1 MACIRK
7 RRGKW
12 IADWRDGFGN
22 RKWKTFETRRQAE
35 DFLDQER
42 PKARQW
48 QRSAVP
54 LDTTVATYKTRWLA
68 SIQPT
73 IKHRT
78 YVGYDRL
85 LTVHV
90 IPVLGSI
97 PVQRLHRSQIKDFLA
112 SKLVVVGPNSLTK
125 NTVRNIHATLR
136 AMLRAAVDD
145 GLLTN
150 NPAEKLGRQLR
161 LVTPKVTRQENIK
174 SMTREQRLCFLVQ
187 AQQDCPRLY
196 PLFATLAGTGMRLG
210 EVVALQWSDLD
221 YSSREIRIERA
232 FSDHATHGGIQTP
245 KSGHGRTVD
254 LSRSLIEILKAHE
267 CLTRLPAAPT
277 KRIAVPDWVFP
288 TSGGKPFDGTNL
300 RRVMRDILKK
310 ASLPSHFTPH
320 CLRHTYASLMLQQ
333 GESIVYVQR
342 QLGHASIQLT
352 VDTYGKWLPM
362 GNKGAV
368 DRLDGESGSRTVAT
382 GIRGNSPSSIPSIQP
397 SDSSMYF
404 MELAR
409 GIEPPTGGL
418 QNRCS
423 AN

>member
-12 IADWRDGFGN
+12 IADWRDGFGH
-22 RKWKTFETRRQAE
+22 RKWKTFETRREAE

-42 PKARQW
+42 PKTRQW

-54 LDTTVATYKTRWLA
+54 SDTTIASYKMRWLE

-73 IKHRT
+73 IKYRT

-90 IPVLGSI
+90 VPVLGSV
-97 PVQRLHRSQIKDFLA
+97 PVQRLHRSQIKDFL
-112 SKLVVVGPNSLTK
+112 SVKLSTTGPNSLTK

-145 GLLTN
+145 GLLSS

-161 LVTPKVTRQENIK
+161 LVTPKATRQENVK
-174 SMTREQRLCFLVQ
+174 SMTREQRQLFLNTAQRECF
-187 AQQDCPRLY
+187 RLY

-210 EVVALQWSDLD
+210 EVVALQWNDID
-221 YSSREIRIERA
+221 YSAREIRIERA
-232 FSDHATHGGIQTP
+232 FSDHAKHGGIQTP

-254 LSRSLIEILKAHE
+254 LSRSLIEILKSHE
-267 CLTRLPAAPT
+267 VAMRSDRPLTGSSSSPP
-277 KRIAVPDWVFP
+277 WVFP
-288 TSGGKPFDGTNL
+288 TSGGRPLDSANL
-300 RRVMRDILKK
+300 RREMKEILKK
-310 ASLPSHFTPH
+310 AMLPLHFTPH

-368 DRLDGESGSRTVAT
+368 DRLDAESGSRTVAAGLLT
-382 GIRGNSPSSIPSIQP
+382 GTLPSMLPIQP
-397 SDSSMYF
+397 FDNPTYIV
-404 MELAR
+404 ELAR
-409 GIEPPTGGL
+409 GIEPPTCGL

-423 AN
+423 AD

>member
-12 IADWRDGFGN
+12 VADWRDGFGN
-22 RKWKTFETRRQAE
+22 RKWKTFDTRRQAE

-48 QRSAVP
+48 QRSAVS

-112 SKLVVVGPNSLTK
+112 AKLAVVGPNSLTK

-145 GLLTN
+145 GLLTS

-174 SMTREQRLCFLVQ
+174 SMTREQRQCFLAH
-187 AQQDCPRLY
+187 AQQDWPHLY

-210 EVVALQWSDLD
+210 EVVALQWSDINYL
-221 YSSREIRIERA
+221 SREIRIERA
-232 FSDHATHGGIQTP
+232 FSDHATRGEIQTP

-254 LSRSLIEILKAHE
+254 MSHSLIKTLKAHE
-267 CLTRLPAAPT
+267 DSTRQSGMTAGRQAT
-277 KRIAVPDWVFP
+277 PDWVFP
-288 TSGGKPFDGTNL
+288 TSGGNPFDGTNL
-300 RRVMRDILKK
+300 RRVMREILKN
-310 ASLPSHFTPH
+310 ASLPLHFTPH

-362 GNKGAV
+362 GNKAAV
-368 DRLDGESGSRTVAT
+368 DRLDVEIGSRTVAT
-382 GIRGNSPSSIPSIQP
+382 GIAASSHSPLPSLQP
-397 SDSSMYF
+397 SDSSKYF

>member
-12 IADWRDGFGN
+12 VADWRDGYGN
-22 RKWKTFETRRQAE
+22 RKWKSFDTRRQAE

-54 LDTTVATYKTRWLA
+54 RDTTLATYKSCWLA

-78 YVGYDRL
+78 YIGYDRL

-90 IPVLGSI
+90 IPILGSV
-97 PVQRLHRSQIKDFLA
+97 PMQRLHRSQIRDFLA
-112 SKLVVVGPNSLTK
+112 AKLAIDGPNSLTK

-161 LVTPKVTRQENIK
+161 LVTPKMTRQENIK
-174 SMTREQRLCFLVQ
+174 AMTREQRQCFLAQ
-187 AQQDCPRLY
+187 AQQDSPHLY

-210 EVVALQWSDLD
+210 EVVALQWNDVNYL
-221 YSSREIRIERA
+221 SREIRIERA
-232 FSDHATHGGIQTP
+232 FSDHAKQGEIQTP

-254 LSRSLIEILKAHE
+254 LSHNLIKVLKTHQG
-267 CLTRLPAAPT
+267 LTRPPASPRAQ
-277 KRIAVPDWVFP
+277 PDWIFP
-288 TSGGKPFDGTNL
+288 TRGGNPFDGTNL
-300 RRVMRDILKK
+300 RRLMREILKN
-310 ASLPSHFTPH
+310 ASLPLHFTPH

-362 GNKGAV
+362 GNKAAV
-368 DRLDGESGSRTVAT
+368 DRLDGEIGSKTVAT
-382 GIRGNSPSSIPSIQP
+382 SISASSPSSIPALQH
-397 SDSSMYF
+397 SDSSIYF

>member
-1 MACIRK
+1 MLHLELELK
-7 RRGKW
+7 
-12 IADWRDGFGN
+12 
-22 RKWKTFETRRQAE
+22 KTFETRREAE

-42 PKARQW
+42 PKTRQW

-54 LDTTVATYKTRWLA
+54 SDTTIASYKIRWLG

-73 IKHRT
+73 IKRRT
-78 YVGYDRL
+78 HVGYDRL

-90 IPVLGSI
+90 IPVLGSV
-97 PVQRLHRSQIKDFLA
+97 PVQRLHRSQIKDFLSA
-112 SKLVVVGPNSLTK
+112 KLSSTGPNSLTK

-145 GLLTN
+145 GLLTS

-161 LVTPKVTRQENIK
+161 LVTSKATRQENVK
-174 SMTREQRLCFLVQ
+174 SMTREQRQLFLAD
-187 AQQDCPRLY
+187 AQRECPRLY

-210 EVVALQWSDLD
+210 EVVALQWNDID
-221 YSSREIRIERA
+221 YSAREIRIERA
-232 FSDHATHGGIQTP
+232 FSDHAKHGGIQTP

-267 CLTRLPAAPT
+267 LLTRLQALPTRQTVIPA
-277 KRIAVPDWVFP
+277 WVFP
-288 TSGGKPFDGTNL
+288 TTGGRPFDGANL
-300 RRVMRDILKK
+300 RREMREILKK
-310 ASLPSHFTPH
+310 AKLPLHFTPH

-368 DRLDGESGSRTVAT
+368 DRLDSESGSRKVAT
-382 GIRGNSPSSIPSIQP
+382 GIHVTSLSSILSIQP
-397 SDSSMYF
+397 PDNPAYIV
-404 MELAR
+404 ELAR
-409 GIEPPTGGL
+409 GIEPPTGCL